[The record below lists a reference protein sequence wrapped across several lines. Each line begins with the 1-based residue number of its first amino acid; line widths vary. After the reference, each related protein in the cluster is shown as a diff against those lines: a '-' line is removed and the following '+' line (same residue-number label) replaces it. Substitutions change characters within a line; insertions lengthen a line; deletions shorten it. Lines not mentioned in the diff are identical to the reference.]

1 MAWVESHQELG
12 RHPKTRRASKLL
24 SVSRAAVIGHLHCLW
39 WWALDFA
46 QDGVLTKFEADE
58 IADACLWDGEPE
70 ALVAGLVGAGFL
82 DAVEGQLVVHDWGD
96 YAGRLIERR
105 TSDAER
111 KRRSRMIEHIGQDV
125 PRTSSGHPSDVQC
138 LSDVTVPNRTV
149 TYPTLSEGNDTGDS
163 EPQDIRRDSSSGS
176 GADAPW
182 SAPPPPVAADADA
195 GNDPALTA
203 PVKPPKLKT
212 VYGEESEAM
221 QLAREFARGLREVK
235 PDVKLPQQADGLQSW
250 AREFDLL
257 LRVDHRPREK
267 IVAVMAYARR
277 SSFWRS
283 VVLSPRSLREKFDRL
298 DLQREEDA
306 NNGRVSGDRRH
317 TAGGRGSGPAR
328 GRGSDAGA
336 GPQHQQQHRSYPK
349 LDAGYYDRV
358 RERSAAAAS
367 GE

>member
-111 KRRSRMIEHIGQDV
+111 KRRERESARAVQDV
-125 PRTSSGHPSDVQC
+125 PRTSGGHPSDDPGMSC
-138 LSDVTVPNRTV
+138 ATVPNRTV

-163 EPQDIRRDSSSGS
+163 EPQDIRRDSHDDDSGS
-176 GADAPW
+176 CE
-182 SAPPPPVAADADA
+182 PPPVAAVADA
-195 GNDPALTA
+195 GDDPALTA
-203 PVKPPKLKT
+203 PKPPKLKT
-212 VYGEESEAM
+212 VYGEESDAM

-235 PDVKLPQQADGLQSW
+235 PDVKLPKQADGWQSW
-250 AREFDLL
+250 AREFDLMA
-257 LRVDHRPREK
+257 RVDHRPREK

>member
-58 IADACLWDGEPE
+58 IADACLWDGESE

-82 DAVEGQLVVHDWGD
+82 DAVEGQLVVHDWGE

-125 PRTSSGHPSDVQC
+125 PRTSSGHPADIQC

-149 TYPTLSEGNDTGDS
+149 TYPTLSEGNDSGDS
-163 EPQDIRRDSSSGS
+163 EPRDIRRDSPSGRS
-176 GADAPW
+176 DADAP
-182 SAPPPPVAADADA
+182 PPAAVADA
-195 GNDPALTA
+195 GSGDDPALTA

-235 PDVKLPQQADGLQSW
+235 PDVKLPKQADGWQSW

-257 LRVDHRPREK
+257 LRVDHRTREK

-298 DLQREEDA
+298 DMQREEDA
-306 NNGRVSGDRRH
+306 NGRVSSDRRR
-317 TAGGRGSGPAR
+317 AGAGHASGPAR
-328 GRGSDAGA
+328 GRGSDAAA
-336 GPQHQQQHRSYPK
+336 GPPSSRAYPK
-349 LDAGYYDRV
+349 LDASYYDRV
-358 RERSAAAAS
+358 RERSAVASATAAAAS
-367 GE
+367 DE